1 MQFNTFKR
9 NISFEIDI
17 MDPTTDSF
25 ADTIKEFLYDC
36 LEIVSTLNRLIDA
49 VRTIMAVLIEFVQLF
64 CAHPVW
70 GILWE
75 HLKIGKDLLVEI
87 FDPFV
92 GTGKEAVSETGMD
105 YSEQAKDSDAENKAL
120 ASAAMEFGR
129 NYLDAS
135 LEIETSFIH
144 MDDCDEEDFWNSV
157 ITISVIMLFIVMVG
171 LTINLLI
178 PSGWNQDKGSD
189 VENKEVIDNSD
200 NIAVIT
206 IKKTE

>member
-49 VRTIMAVLIEFVQLF
+49 VRTIMAVLIEFVKLL
-64 CAHPVW
+64 CAHRVW

-75 HLKIGKDLLVEI
+75 HLKIGKDFLVEI

-92 GTGKEAVSETGMD
+92 ETGKEAVPETGMD
-105 YSEQAKDSDAENKAL
+105 YSEQAKDLDAENKAL
-120 ASAAMEFGR
+120 ASAAMELGR

-144 MDDCDEEDFWNSV
+144 KDDCDEEDFWNSV
-157 ITISVIMLFIVMVG
+157 ITISVIMLSIVMVG

-189 VENKEVIDNSD
+189 VENKEVIDYSD